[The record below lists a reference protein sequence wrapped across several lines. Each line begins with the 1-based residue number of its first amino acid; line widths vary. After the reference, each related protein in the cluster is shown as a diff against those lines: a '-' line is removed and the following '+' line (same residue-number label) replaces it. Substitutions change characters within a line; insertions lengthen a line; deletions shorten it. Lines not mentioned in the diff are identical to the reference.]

1 MVRDLQRYGVLLSY
15 RSQLQ
20 INAQGFSL
28 SKVREDLQGCKLTNA
43 KLQKHLQTSAGKF
56 NSKDVTKFC
65 T

>member
-1 MVRDLQRYGVLLSY
+1 MVTNLQHYGVLLSY
-15 RSQLQ
+15 WSQLQ

-28 SKVREDLQGCKLTNA
+28 SKVREDLQGCKLTYTE
-43 KLQKHLQTSAGKF
+43 LQKHLQTSAGKF